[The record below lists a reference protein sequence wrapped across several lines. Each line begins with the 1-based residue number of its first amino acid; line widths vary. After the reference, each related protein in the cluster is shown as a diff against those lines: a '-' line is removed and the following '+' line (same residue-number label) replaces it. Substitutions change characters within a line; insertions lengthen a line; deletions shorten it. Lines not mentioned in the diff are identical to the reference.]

1 MSTEFYRSLAQS
13 QYRVATT
20 SELLAVRS
28 ANKVT
33 KKRSGSQKN
42 DDEEK
47 NHEKRRRKIPR
58 NDQRFFLTMTQYNRY
73 DVTIPQL

>member
-1 MSTEFYRSLAQS
+1 MSTEFFRSLAQS
-13 QYRVATT
+13 QYLVATT

-47 NHEKRRRKIPR
+47 NEEKYQESTS
-58 NDQRFFLTMTQYNRY
+58 DFF
-73 DVTIPQL
+73 